1 MNDAPLVA
9 RVSLLT
15 VVAFVASVGCS
26 AYRGTAR
33 TAEPARLAREGDW
46 TMVENFPLVR
56 QVDSDDC
63 GGAALAAVL
72 RFWGHSA
79 TPESVEK
86 AVGGKNR
93 RLRAGD
99 MAAHA
104 RELGL
109 RAYVFNGTMNDV
121 VYELQQGRPIIVGLG
136 KEIATKKVL
145 AHYEV
150 VVGYEPQKRLV
161 LLLDPGLGWQI
172 DTFDGFNDE
181 WARSGRV
188 TLVTFLPASEQ
199 QTAMGPARRLHHLGS

>member
-1 MNDAPLVA
+1 VTRFA
-9 RVSLLT
+9 LLA
-15 VVAFVASVGCS
+15 VVAFVASLGCS

-33 TAEPARLAREGDW
+33 TADPGALARDGDW

-56 QVDSDDC
+56 QVDDDDC
-63 GGAALAAVL
+63 GGAALASVL
-72 RFWGHSA
+72 RFWGHPA

-86 AVGGKNR
+86 AVGGKDK
-93 RLRAGD
+93 RLRAGA

-109 RAYVFNGTMNDV
+109 RAYVINGTMDDV
-121 VYELQQGRPIIVGLG
+121 VYELERGRPIIVGLG
-136 KEIATKKVL
+136 KETATKKVL

-150 VVGYEPQKRLV
+150 VVGYEAQKRLV

-172 DTFDGFNDE
+172 DTFDGFNAE

-188 TLVTFLPASEQ
+188 TLVTFLPSAEDETAS
-199 QTAMGPARRLHHLGS
+199 GPARRLHHLGT

>member
-1 MNDAPLVA
+1 MKEALLVA
-9 RVSLLT
+9 RFALLT
-15 VVAFVASVGCS
+15 LVVFVASVGCS

-33 TAEPARLAREGDW
+33 AAEPAELAREGDW

-56 QVDSDDC
+56 QVDDDDC
-63 GGAALAAVL
+63 GGAALASVL
-72 RFWGHSA
+72 RFWGHPA
-79 TPESVEK
+79 TPGSVEK
-86 AVGGKNR
+86 AVGGKNK

-109 RAYVFNGTMNDV
+109 RAYVVNGTMDDV
-121 VYELQQGRPIIVGLG
+121 VYELEQGRPIIVGLG

-161 LLLDPGLGWQI
+161 LLLDPGSGWQI
-172 DTFDGFNDE
+172 DTFDGFNAE

-188 TLVTFLPASEQ
+188 TIVTFLPSADDA
-199 QTAMGPARRLHHLGS
+199 TAGGPARRLHHFEP